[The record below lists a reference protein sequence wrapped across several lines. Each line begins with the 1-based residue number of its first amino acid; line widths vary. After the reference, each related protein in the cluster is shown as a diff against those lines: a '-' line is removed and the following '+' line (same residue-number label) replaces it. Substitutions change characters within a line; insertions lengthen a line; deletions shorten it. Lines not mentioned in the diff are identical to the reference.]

1 MKYFEKS
8 KELKELIT
16 EIDVS
21 DYNYEKV
28 TQRYNSI
35 ANYIYDNLYIN
46 NLDPDIYIQGSFK
59 LGTAIKPL
67 TEEGTYDIDLV
78 CNLTKLNRFSISQAE
93 IGRAH
98 V

>member
-35 ANYIYDNLYIN
+35 ANYIYDTMEVIKYI
-46 NLDPDIYIQGSFK
+46 K
-59 LGTAIKPL
+59 L
-67 TEEGTYDIDLV
+67 
-78 CNLTKLNRFSISQAE
+78 
-93 IGRAH
+93 
-98 V
+98 